1 MNIEN
6 MLKNFY
12 YKRKN
17 GATKEEILELEK
29 NYHWI
34 LPDFYKEI
42 LNFSN
47 GLELDNEETFIFL
60 FNLSA
65 AAKPL
70 RVYYVIYYC
79 LFTTP
84 VKQLP
89 R

>member
-1 MNIEN
+1 MPVPPNDSKIEGFEIVFSAL
-6 MLKNFY
+6 MLNVTLLK
-12 YKRKN
+12 
-17 GATKEEILELEK
+17 
-29 NYHWI
+29 
-34 LPDFYKEI
+34 
-42 LNFSN
+42 
-47 GLELDNEETFIFL
+47 FIFL